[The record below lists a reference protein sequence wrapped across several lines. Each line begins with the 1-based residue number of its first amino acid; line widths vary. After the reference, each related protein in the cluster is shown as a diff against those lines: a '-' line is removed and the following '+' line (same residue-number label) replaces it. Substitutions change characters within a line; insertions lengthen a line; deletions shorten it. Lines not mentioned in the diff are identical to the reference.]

1 MNKELEKI
9 NNEQLQLIPKVQE
22 YIQYMLETLIKLP
35 RIEKFSI
42 GNEYKCSMY
51 KLLEYILY
59 VSKIEKEQRLEYING
74 YIINNRNEKE
84 YINKIDAELNCQR
97 IYLRIMYKNKWIN
110 DKKFNVSITKV
121 GEIGKIVGGLIKY
134 YVKNNKE

>member
-1 MNKELEKI
+1 MNKVLEKI
-9 NNEQLQLIPKVQE
+9 NNEQLQLIPKMQE

-35 RIEKFSI
+35 RTEKFSI
-42 GNEYKCSMY
+42 GNEYKSSMY

-59 VSKIEKEQRLEYING
+59 VSKIEKEQRL
-74 YIINNRNEKE
+74 E

>member
-1 MNKELEKI
+1 MNKVLEKI

-22 YIQYMLETLIKLP
+22 YIQYMLETLLKLP
-35 RIEKFSI
+35 RTEKFSI
-42 GNEYKCSMY
+42 GNEYKSSMY

-59 VSKIEKEQRLEYING
+59 VSKIEKEQRL
-74 YIINNRNEKE
+74 E

>member
-1 MNKELEKI
+1 MNKVLKKI
-9 NNEQLQLIPKVQE
+9 NNEQLQLIPKMQE

-35 RIEKFSI
+35 RTEKFSI

-51 KLLEYILY
+51 KLL
-59 VSKIEKEQRLEYING
+59 
-74 YIINNRNEKE
+74 E

-110 DKKFNVSITKV
+110 DKKFNVAITKI
-121 GEIGKIVGGLIKY
+121 GEIGKMVGGLVKY
-134 YVKNNKE
+134 YAKNNKE